1 MGKKRYNDGV
11 LRAKA
16 LELRREGLSY
26 REIARRLG
34 CSAYKV
40 WELLS
45 PHESVRSRIKQV
57 AELAQKLDE
66 LSRSVGEIE
75 EKISRVRGLEELAEL
90 ASRIERLERVVS
102 MIEDDLVIMQFS
114 ALYKVFDNP
123 CRWIEGEYCTLMYLE
138 KEEVDKGWVV
148 KEDVVSGRVV
158 YRLNV
163 VDHPWL
169 CLGCPF
175 YQPRSR
181 AGSKGV

>member
-1 MGKKRYNDGV
+1 VGKKRYNDGV

-34 CSAYKV
+34 CSVYKV
-40 WELLS
+40 WELIS
-45 PHESVRSRIKQV
+45 PHENTRSRIKQV

-75 EKISRVRGLEELAEL
+75 EKISRVRGLEDLAEL
-90 ASRIERLERVVS
+90 ASRIEELEK
-102 MIEDDLVIMQFS
+102 LVERINREHIIAQLS

-123 CRWIEGEYCTLMYLE
+123 CRWIKGEYCTLRHLE
-138 KEEVDKGWVV
+138 KEEVDEGWVV
-148 KEDVVSGRVV
+148 KEDVIGGRVV

-163 VDHPWL
+163 VEHPWL

-175 YQPRSR
+175 YEP
-181 AGSKGV
+181 KM

>member
-34 CSAYKV
+34 CSVYKV

-45 PHESVRSRIKQV
+45 PHENVQSRIKQV

-75 EKISRVRGLEELAEL
+75 EKISRVRGLEDLAEL
-90 ASRIERLERVVS
+90 ASRIEELEK
-102 MIEDDLVIMQFS
+102 LVERINREHIIAQLS

-123 CRWIEGEYCTLMYLE
+123 CRWIKGEYCTLRRLE
-138 KEEVDKGWVV
+138 KEEVDEGWVV
-148 KEDVVSGRVV
+148 KEDVVGGRVV

-175 YQPRSR
+175 YEPR
-181 AGSKGV
+181 V

>member
-34 CSAYKV
+34 CSTYKV

-45 PHESVRSRIKQV
+45 PHENVQSRIKQV
-57 AELAQKLDE
+57 TELAQKLDE
-66 LSRSVGEIE
+66 LSRRVSEVE
-75 EKISRVRGLEELAEL
+75 EKVSRVKGLEDLAEVV
-90 ASRIERLERVVS
+90 SRIECLERVVDRIDRDFGIAS
-102 MIEDDLVIMQFS
+102 LS

-123 CRWIEGEYCTLMYLE
+123 CRWIKGEYCTLRRLE
-138 KEEVDKGWVV
+138 KEEVDEGWVV
-148 KEDVVSGRVV
+148 KEDVVGGRVV

-163 VDHPWL
+163 VEHPWL

-175 YQPRSR
+175 YEPR
-181 AGSKGV
+181 V

>member
-1 MGKKRYNDGV
+1 VGKKRYNDGV

-34 CSAYKV
+34 CSVYKV

-45 PHESVRSRIKQV
+45 PHENIRSRIKQV

-66 LSRSVGEIE
+66 LSRRVSEVEG
-75 EKISRVRGLEELAEL
+75 KISRIEGLESLAEL
-90 ASRIERLERVVS
+90 VSRIEELERVVGRIDRDFGIAS
-102 MIEDDLVIMQFS
+102 LS

-123 CRWIEGEYCTLMYLE
+123 CRWIEGEYCSLMYLE
-138 KEEVDKGWVV
+138 KEEVEEGWVV
-148 KEDVVSGRVV
+148 KEDVVGGRVV

-163 VDHPWL
+163 EEHPWL

-175 YQPRSR
+175 YQPRAR
-181 AGSKGV
+181 RF

>member
-1 MGKKRYNDGV
+1 MGRKRYDDEA

-34 CSAYKV
+34 CSVYKV

-45 PHESVRSRIKQV
+45 PHENIRSRIKQV

-66 LSRSVGEIE
+66 LSKRVGEIE
-75 EKISRVRGLEELAEL
+75 EMISRVGGLKDLAEL
-90 ASRIERLERVVS
+90 SSRIEELEMIVKRLKEKVA
-102 MIEDDLVIMQFS
+102 IANLS

-123 CRWIEGEYCTLMYLE
+123 CRWIEGEYCTLMHLE
-138 KEEVDKGWVV
+138 KEEVEEGWVV
-148 KEDVVSGRVV
+148 REDVVGGRVV